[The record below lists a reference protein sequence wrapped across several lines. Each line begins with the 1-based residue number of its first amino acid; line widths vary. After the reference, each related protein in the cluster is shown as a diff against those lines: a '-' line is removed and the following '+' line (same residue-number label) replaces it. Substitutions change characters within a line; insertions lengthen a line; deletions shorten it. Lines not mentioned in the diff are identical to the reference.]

1 MFGDWEKFKVA
12 VESSRQPELMLI
24 VDKWQ
29 QLQFVSRDYFAKY
42 ARLMYSVLLRI
53 FYYRRAEVQAICKE
67 LNMAIGYS

>member
-42 ARLMYSVLLRI
+42 APLSSAFIVENFI
-53 FYYRRAEVQAICKE
+53 
-67 LNMAIGYS
+67 

>member
-1 MFGDWEKFKVA
+1 MPLFLQSMFGDWEKFKVA

-42 ARLMYSVLLRI
+42 AFVMYFDLANSSRLQTCVLFRQI
-53 FYYRRAEVQAICKE
+53 AER
-67 LNMAIGYS
+67 